1 MTYKYGIDFGTTN
14 SSIALRFVGDD
25 KEEHTLVVDVKDTLP
40 HETLP
45 SVVLVD
51 RTGSISVGEDAINK
65 YTQSGIRNN
74 DQLFI
79 KRIKLDLE
87 NKGADLCYQVAGR
100 TYSGVDLIAAILKAL
115 RLKAEAVADELDID
129 VSGVVMGVPVEYG
142 DIQKNLL
149 KQALVKAGFYANERE
164 ADQKTEFVSEPVAV
178 AVHYGLNL
186 KHDTTVLVFD
196 FGGGTLDLA
205 IVNLKKQISTD
216 KLHPHQTIAK
226 ERITL
231 GGEELTRLFFINSFC
246 SPKKYG
252 AKRIGQEFGFG
263 GALKPEQL
271 WDKLSACEDGV
282 RFIAAVERCKCDLSR
297 TQKYRFSFIGRNIQL
312 DEMTFYRDDF
322 ANAIDVKLEEID
334 ALIDRCLANGNIAD
348 PYEIDHVILAG
359 GSSLIPAV
367 QNLLVDRFGSMR
379 VTTKLD
385 KQDSVVKAFKHN
397 RASDSEVLTSIVRG
411 LAMVGCKNETLVD
424 DVVDSDYGIWDGVE
438 NCFIP
443 IIRKGIPVKSTVLNK
458 MTQQGIMEE
467 FECLDQSVSSVEA
480 LVYQKSITGEHMLGR
495 INIPN
500 PGGKKYRIFMQ
511 VDKKKGMLTVSFY
524 DVRQHRWID
533 EIPLNQRQ
541 YTLK

>member
-1 MTYKYGIDFGTTN
+1 M
-14 SSIALRFVGDD
+14 A
-25 KEEHTLVVDVKDTLP
+25 
-40 HETLP
+40 
-45 SVVLVD
+45 
-51 RTGSISVGEDAINK
+51 
-65 YTQSGIRNN
+65 
-74 DQLFI
+74 
-79 KRIKLDLE
+79 E
-87 NKGADLCYQVAGR
+87 N

-115 RLKAEAVADELDID
+115 RLKAEAASDALDID
-129 VSGVVMGVPVEYG
+129 VSGVVMGVPVEFG

-149 KQALVKAGFYANERE
+149 KLALVKAGFYANERE
-164 ADQKTEFVSEPVAV
+164 ADQQTEFVSEPVAV
-178 AVHYGLNL
+178 AVHYGMNL

-205 IVNLKKQISTD
+205 IVNLKKQIRTD

-231 GGEELTRLFFINSFC
+231 GGEELTKLFFMNSFC
-246 SPKKYG
+246 SLQKYG
-252 AKRIGQEFGFG
+252 TKRIGQAFGFG
-263 GALKPEQL
+263 STLKPEQL

-297 TQKYRFSFIGRNIQL
+297 AQKYRFSFIGRNIHL
-312 DEMTFYRDDF
+312 NEMTFYRDDF

-334 ALIDRCLANGNIAD
+334 ALIDRCLAHGNIAD
-348 PYEIDHVILAG
+348 PYEIDRVILAG

-379 VTTKLD
+379 VTARPD
-385 KQDSVVKAFKHN
+385 KQDSVIEALKHN
-397 RASDSEVLTSIVRG
+397 RASESEVLTSIVRG
-411 LAMVGCKNETLVD
+411 LAMVGCKNDTLVD
-424 DVVDSDYGIWDGVE
+424 DVVDSDYGIWDVVE
-438 NCFIP
+438 NCFVP

-458 MTQQGIMEE
+458 MTQQGIMDE
-467 FECLDQSVSSVEA
+467 FECLDQSASSVEA
-480 LVYQKSITGEHMLGR
+480 LVYQRSITGEHMLGR

-541 YTLK
+541 YTLR

>member
-14 SSIALRFVGDD
+14 SSIALRFLGDD

-40 HETLP
+40 HETQP
-45 SVVLVD
+45 SVILVD
-51 RTGSISVGEDAINK
+51 RAGNISVGEDAINK
-65 YTQSGIRNN
+65 YTQSGIRSN
-74 DQLFI
+74 DQLLI

-87 NKGADLCYQVAGR
+87 NKGADLRYQVAGR
-100 TYSGVDLIAAILKAL
+100 TFSGVDLIAAILKAL
-115 RLKAEAVADELDID
+115 RLKAEAVADELDIE

-142 DIQKNLL
+142 DIQKNVL
-149 KQALVKAGFYANERE
+149 KQALTKAGFYINERE

-205 IVNLKKQISTD
+205 IVNLKKQVGAD

-231 GGEELTRLFFINSFC
+231 GGEELTKLFFIKSFC
-246 SPKKYG
+246 SPRKYG
-252 AKRIGQEFGFG
+252 TKRIGQEFGFG
-263 GALKPEQL
+263 SALSPEQL
-271 WDKLSACEDGV
+271 WDKLSSCEDGV
-282 RFIAAVERCKCDLSR
+282 RFIAAVERCKCDLSK
-297 TQKYRFSFIGRNIQL
+297 TQKHRFSFIGRNIQL

-322 ANAIDVKLEEID
+322 ANSIDVKLDEID
-334 ALIDRCLANGNIAD
+334 ELIDRCLANGNISD
-348 PYEIDHVILAG
+348 PFDIDHVILAG

-367 QNLLVDRFGSMR
+367 QNLLFDRFGSMR
-379 VTTKLD
+379 VSTKLE
-385 KQDSVVKAFKHN
+385 KQDSVVKALKHN
-397 RASDSEVLTSIVRG
+397 RTSDSEVLTSIVRG

-438 NCFIP
+438 KCFVP
-443 IIRKGIPVKSTVLNK
+443 IIKKGIPVKNTVLNK

-467 FECLDQSVSSVEA
+467 FECLDQSVTSVEA
-480 LVYQKSITGEHMLGR
+480 LVYQRSLTGEHMLGR

-500 PGGKKYRIFMQ
+500 PGGKKYKIFMQ

>member
-65 YTQSGIRNN
+65 YMQSGIRNN

-87 NKGADLCYQVAGR
+87 NRGADLCYQVAGR

-115 RLKAEAVADELDID
+115 RLKAGAVADELDID

-149 KQALVKAGFYANERE
+149 KQALVKAGFYTNERE

-231 GGEELTRLFFINSFC
+231 GGEELTRLFFMKSFC
-246 SPKKYG
+246 SSKKYG

-263 GALKPEQL
+263 GAL
-271 WDKLSACEDGV
+271 
-282 RFIAAVERCKCDLSR
+282 
-297 TQKYRFSFIGRNIQL
+297 
-312 DEMTFYRDDF
+312 
-322 ANAIDVKLEEID
+322 
-334 ALIDRCLANGNIAD
+334 
-348 PYEIDHVILAG
+348 
-359 GSSLIPAV
+359 
-367 QNLLVDRFGSMR
+367 
-379 VTTKLD
+379 
-385 KQDSVVKAFKHN
+385 
-397 RASDSEVLTSIVRG
+397 
-411 LAMVGCKNETLVD
+411 
-424 DVVDSDYGIWDGVE
+424 
-438 NCFIP
+438 
-443 IIRKGIPVKSTVLNK
+443 
-458 MTQQGIMEE
+458 
-467 FECLDQSVSSVEA
+467 
-480 LVYQKSITGEHMLGR
+480 
-495 INIPN
+495 
-500 PGGKKYRIFMQ
+500 
-511 VDKKKGMLTVSFY
+511 
-524 DVRQHRWID
+524 
-533 EIPLNQRQ
+533 
-541 YTLK
+541 

>member
-1 MTYKYGIDFGTTN
+1 
-14 SSIALRFVGDD
+14 
-25 KEEHTLVVDVKDTLP
+25 
-40 HETLP
+40 
-45 SVVLVD
+45 
-51 RTGSISVGEDAINK
+51 
-65 YTQSGIRNN
+65 
-74 DQLFI
+74 
-79 KRIKLDLE
+79 
-87 NKGADLCYQVAGR
+87 
-100 TYSGVDLIAAILKAL
+100 
-115 RLKAEAVADELDID
+115 
-129 VSGVVMGVPVEYG
+129 
-142 DIQKNLL
+142 
-149 KQALVKAGFYANERE
+149 
-164 ADQKTEFVSEPVAV
+164 
-178 AVHYGLNL
+178 
-186 KHDTTVLVFD
+186 
-196 FGGGTLDLA
+196 
-205 IVNLKKQISTD
+205 
-216 KLHPHQTIAK
+216 
-226 ERITL
+226 
-231 GGEELTRLFFINSFC
+231 
-246 SPKKYG
+246 
-252 AKRIGQEFGFG
+252 
-263 GALKPEQL
+263 
-271 WDKLSACEDGV
+271 
-282 RFIAAVERCKCDLSR
+282 
-297 TQKYRFSFIGRNIQL
+297 
-312 DEMTFYRDDF
+312 MTFYRDDF